1 MAKNY
6 NRDKTLSSIAD
17 YDDKISKCEA
27 ELKNL
32 EYKRQTLLAR
42 TIEAEMKMRNLDL
55 SYFYGQMDKYDKDNE
70 KSDKAVKS
78 DNVHADEKNLSDVK
92 QQK

>member
-17 YDDKISKCEA
+17 YDDKISKCET

-55 SYFYGQMDKYDKDNE
+55 SYFYNQMDKYDKDNE

-78 DNVHADEKNLSDVK
+78 ENVSADEKNLSNTK
-92 QQK
+92 